1 MRYNIEGVDTSGI
14 QCFVKNNMAY
24 VSIELYYR
32 PKEAITGW
40 TKIVSN
46 LPIPAYTK
54 QMIIHYSQNDDGDSI
69 AGILL
74 TNSGNLMI
82 KGGNLSYTKC
92 ICSPIS
98 YPIKM

>member
-1 MRYNIEGVDTSGI
+1 MRYNIEGVDASGI
-14 QCFVKNNMAY
+14 QCFVKNNIAY

-54 QMIIHYSQNDDGDSI
+54 STFIHFSQSDGGDFI
-69 AGILL
+69 TGLML
-74 TNSGNLMI
+74 TNGGNLMI
-82 KGGNLSYTKC
+82 EGSRLSYTKF
-92 ICSPIS
+92 ICSLIS